1 MVSNLKNRGERARK
15 DEDKLA
21 RRQLILGTAL
31 ALWARQPYIE
41 ITMSGVAQAAG
52 LAKGT
57 LYLYFQTKEEL
68 FLAALE
74 QLLWTWFGGV
84 EAQLAALEAATPPQV
99 AATLATS
106 LEGQAPM
113 LRLLTLLNST
123 LEQNISLPVGLAFKA
138 ALARHLERTGTQLE
152 RLLPGLAPGQGAR
165 VLLHFSALAVGL
177 HTLTQSTPTLRAA
190 AQQPELQVAVLDFAP
205 ELQAALTALL
215 TGSERSPA

>member
-1 MVSNLKNRGERARK
+1 MVSNFESRGERARK

-31 ALWARQPYIE
+31 ALWGEQPYVE

-68 FLAALE
+68 FLAVLE

-84 EAQLAALEAATPPQV
+84 DARLAALEAVTPPQV
-99 AATLATS
+99 AATLAAS

-113 LRLLTLLNST
+113 LRLLALLNST
-123 LEQNISLPVGLAFKA
+123 LEQNIPLPVGLAFKA
-138 ALARHLERTGTQLE
+138 TLAQHLGQTGAHLE
-152 RLLPGLAPGQGAR
+152 RLLPGLIPGQGAR

-177 HTLTQSTPTLRAA
+177 QTLTQSTPTLRAA
-190 AQQPELQVAVLDFAP
+190 AQDPELGAAVLDFAP

-215 TGSERSPA
+215 TGSERSHP